1 MCETAR
7 DLLTKTEALTCP
19 VIFTGAIWPLANG
32 PKSDGWDNLSR
43 AALHRSDDLPPDVYI
58 AMGDLFAKAL
68 GVHKD
73 FQQLKFV
80 DHSPPIPG

>member
-43 AALHRSDDLPPDVYI
+43 AALHRSDDLPPYVYI